1 MTPGLLLDALTVCA
15 AIVAA
20 VSVVRLLRAVGSTVR
35 DVRTAAWADGVAH
48 RDTFANPLAPGIAV
62 VVPAATPAGVGDTVS
77 SAQNVRYPDVRIVI
91 VDGTADGSVTDATR
105 AATDLGPARSVPVGI
120 PDGDDVV
127 ESPDG
132 MIAIGR
138 PGEHWAGEH
147 WAAAARGVELARREL
162 LLVAPPGMLFDAE
175 ALLWAATPFID
186 DAAVTAVRGAVL
198 PVEPGAVE
206 RGRLVGSPLPRHP
219 YALLQVPTRLREAT
233 RPWGT
238 GAVARSFAVVRSD
251 VVHPRDAAVA
261 DATTGLARG
270 ARRGT
275 TELVARRRRVP
286 TAVAWSAAPRSL
298 GGLLGATARAASA
311 RVATLRAIRAR
322 GAVLAALIADVLV
335 PLAAVGAL
343 ALGATAGAVGVIEPA
358 VLLAGVAVAWAL
370 PVLASLVVLGGEVIA
385 LRRYGGAGPT
395 ILLALAAL
403 AAPLLVDPV
412 EALGRLGG
420 TLRGM
425 TRRVTHHADHRAR

>member
-1 MTPGLLLDALTVCA
+1 MTPGLLLDALAVCA
-15 AIVAA
+15 GVVAL
-20 VSVVRLLRAVGSTVR
+20 VLLVRLLRALGSTVR
-35 DVRTAAWADGVAH
+35 DVRAAAWADGVAH

-62 VVPAATPAGVGDTVS
+62 VIPAAGPTGVGDTVS

-105 AATDLGPARSVPVGI
+105 AATDLGPARSVPVGV

-138 PGEHWAGEH
+138 PGEHWTG
-147 WAAAARGVELARREL
+147 AARGVELARREL

-186 DAAVTAVRGAVL
+186 DAAVTSVRGAVL
-198 PVEPGAVE
+198 PVEPGAIE

-233 RPWGT
+233 RPWGP

-251 VVHPRDAAVA
+251 VVHPRDAAVP

-275 TELVARRRRVP
+275 TEFLARRRRVP
-286 TAVAWSAAPRSL
+286 TAVAWGAAPRSL
-298 GGLLGATARAASA
+298 GGLLAATARAASA
-311 RVATLRAIRAR
+311 RVATLRAVRAR

-343 ALGATAGAVGVIEPA
+343 ALGATTAAVGVIEPS